1 MKNEFT
7 EKIEFVE
14 KTIKENED
22 KQKERNLQLKSSFDS
37 QNNDLKNELIHVY
50 DEIKTLK
57 QKIDKNNNEHNQKLR
72 NLMKSYQI
80 RKSQMKTDLI
90 QFLNNKKMKLIT

>member
-7 EKIEFVE
+7 EKLEFVE

-57 QKIDKNNNEHNQKLR
+57 QQIDQNNNEHNQKLR

-80 RKSQMKTDLI
+80 
-90 QFLNNKKMKLIT
+90 